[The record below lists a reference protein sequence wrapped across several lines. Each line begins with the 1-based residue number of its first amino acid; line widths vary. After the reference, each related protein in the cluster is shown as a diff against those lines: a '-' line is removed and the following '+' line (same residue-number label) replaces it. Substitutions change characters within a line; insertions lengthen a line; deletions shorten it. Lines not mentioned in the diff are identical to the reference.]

1 MTHDEMPCWRLVGV
15 WFPHDVLY
23 GMTHGLTCCHPTV
36 VNHESIEL
44 SQRGVE
50 GVPTV
55 FSLCRYGSSFVI
67 SVGVSN
73 EVTASWVSDGRVG
86 IKPNSKLPSHA
97 RYGV

>member
-1 MTHDEMPCWRLVGV
+1 MLASRRSVV
-15 WFPHDVLY
+15 
-23 GMTHGLTCCHPTV
+23 PTRRPIWDDPWADMLSPYI
-36 VNHESIEL
+36 VNHESIKL
-44 SQRGVE
+44 SHRGVE
-50 GVPTV
+50 GVPTF